1 MSSHLTVIE
10 KLTVGK
16 VMGIS
21 DGSGFARSFSNHSQK
36 IHLSRSE
43 KEVFSGDTVSV
54 QIVGRDRLGRLKG
67 QIEGVLQRARKK
79 MVERYFKDVAGGLGR
94 VDDALEHQV
103 VRVPSEN
110 ADDIKDG
117 QVVIVD
123 ILQYP
128 SKKSQLLAE
137 SSRLKENI

>member
-1 MSSHLTVIE
+1 
-10 KLTVGK
+10 
-16 VMGIS
+16 MGLS

-67 QIEGVLQRARKK
+67 HIEDVLERAHKK
-79 MVERYFKDVAGGLGR
+79 MVGRYFKEFEGGFVR
-94 VDDALEHQV
+94 VDDARVHQV
-103 VRVPSEN
+103 VRVPTEN

-117 QVVIVD
+117 QVVRVD
-123 ILQYP
+123 ILQYTP
-128 SKKSQLLAE
+128 KKNHLLAQPL
-137 SSRLKENI
+137 RL

>member
-67 QIEGVLQRARKK
+67 HIEDVLERAHKK
-79 MVERYFKDVAGGLGR
+79 MVRRYFKEFEGGFVR
-94 VDDALEHQV
+94 VDDARVHQV
-103 VRVPSEN
+103 VRVPTEN

-128 SKKSQLLAE
+128 SKKNHLLAE
-137 SSRLKENI
+137 PSRL

>member
-1 MSSHLTVIE
+1 MSSHWTGIK

-16 VMGIS
+16 VIGLS
-21 DGSGFARSFSNHSQK
+21 DGSGFVRSLSDHPRK

-43 KEVFSGDTVSV
+43 IGEVLSGDKVSV

-67 QIEGVLQRARKK
+67 QIEGVLESARKK
-79 MVERYFKDVAGGLGR
+79 MVERYFKDFAGGRGR

-137 SSRLKENI
+137 SSRL

>member
-1 MSSHLTVIE
+1 MSSHSTGIK

-16 VMGIS
+16 VIGLS
-21 DGSGFARSFSNHSQK
+21 DGSGFVRSLSDHPRK

-43 KEVFSGDTVSV
+43 IGEVLSGDKVSV

-67 QIEGVLQRARKK
+67 QIEGVLESARKK
-79 MVERYFKDVAGGLGR
+79 MVERYFKDFAGGRGR

-137 SSRLKENI
+137 SSRL

>member
-1 MSSHLTVIE
+1 MDL
-10 KLTVGK
+10 
-16 VMGIS
+16 
-21 DGSGFARSFSNHSQK
+21 FAHYLIIYERYIYLVLRWARF
-36 IHLSRSE
+36 I
-43 KEVFSGDTVSV
+43 SGDKVSV

-67 QIEGVLQRARKK
+67 QIEGVLESARKK

-94 VDDALEHQV
+94 VDDAQEHQV

-137 SSRLKENI
+137 SSRL

>member
-1 MSSHLTVIE
+1 MSPHLTGIK

-16 VMGIS
+16 VIGLS
-21 DGSGFARSFSNHSQK
+21 DGSGFVRSLSDHPRK

-43 KEVFSGDTVSV
+43 MGEVFSGDKVSV

-67 QIEGVLQRARKK
+67 QIEDVLERAHKK
-79 MVERYFKDVAGGLGR
+79 MVERYSKDVAGGLGR
-94 VDDALEHQV
+94 VDDAQEHQV

-137 SSRLKENI
+137 SSRL

>member
-1 MSSHLTVIE
+1 MSSHLTGIK

-16 VMGIS
+16 VIGLS
-21 DGSGFARSFSNHSQK
+21 DGSGFVRSLSDHPRK

-43 KEVFSGDTVSV
+43 IGEVLSGDKVSV

-67 QIEGVLQRARKK
+67 QIEDVLERAHKK
-79 MVERYFKDVAGGLGR
+79 MVERYLKDVAGGLGR
-94 VDDALEHQV
+94 VDDAQEHQV

-137 SSRLKENI
+137 SSRL

>member
-1 MSSHLTVIE
+1 MTGIK

-16 VMGIS
+16 VIGLS
-21 DGSGFARSFSNHSQK
+21 DGSGFVRSLSDHPRK

-43 KEVFSGDTVSV
+43 IGEVLSGDKVSV

-67 QIEGVLQRARKK
+67 QIEGVLESARKK
-79 MVERYFKDVAGGLGR
+79 MVERYFKDFAGGRGR

-137 SSRLKENI
+137 SSRL

>member
-1 MSSHLTVIE
+1 MSSHLTGIK

-16 VMGIS
+16 VIGLS
-21 DGSGFARSFSNHSQK
+21 DGSGFVRSLSDHPRK

-43 KEVFSGDTVSV
+43 MGEVFSGDKVSV
-54 QIVGRDRLGRLKG
+54 QIVGQDRLGRLKG
-67 QIEGVLQRARKK
+67 QIEGVLESARKK
-79 MVERYFKDVAGGLGR
+79 MVERYFKDFAGGRGR

-137 SSRLKENI
+137 SSRL

>member
-1 MSSHLTVIE
+1 MSSHLTGIK

-16 VMGIS
+16 VIGLS
-21 DGSGFARSFSNHSQK
+21 DGSGFVRSLSDHPRK

-43 KEVFSGDTVSV
+43 MGEVLSGDKVSV

-67 QIEGVLQRARKK
+67 QIEDVLERAHKK

-94 VDDALEHQV
+94 VDDAQEHQV

-137 SSRLKENI
+137 SSRL

>member
-1 MSSHLTVIE
+1 
-10 KLTVGK
+10 
-16 VMGIS
+16 MGLS
-21 DGSGFARSFSNHSQK
+21 DGSGFVRSLSDHPRK

-43 KEVFSGDTVSV
+43 IGEVLSGDKVSV

-67 QIEGVLQRARKK
+67 QIEDVLERAHKK

-94 VDDALEHQV
+94 VDDAQEHQV

-128 SKKSQLLAE
+128 SKKSQLLAA
-137 SSRLKENI
+137 SSRL

>member
-1 MSSHLTVIE
+1 MSSHLTGIK

-16 VMGIS
+16 VIGLS
-21 DGSGFARSFSNHSQK
+21 DGSGFVRSLSDHPRK

-43 KEVFSGDTVSV
+43 IGEVLSGDKVSV

-67 QIEGVLQRARKK
+67 QIEGVLESARKK
-79 MVERYFKDVAGGLGR
+79 MVERYFKDFAGGRGR

-137 SSRLKENI
+137 SSRL

>member
-1 MSSHLTVIE
+1 MSPHLTGI
-10 KLTVGK
+10 KTLTVGK
-16 VMGIS
+16 VIGLS
-21 DGSGFARSFSNHSQK
+21 DGSGFVRSLSDHPRK

-43 KEVFSGDTVSV
+43 MGEVLSGDKVSV
-54 QIVGRDRLGRLKG
+54 QIVGRDRLGTLKG

-137 SSRLKENI
+137 SSRL

>member
-1 MSSHLTVIE
+1 MV
-10 KLTVGK
+10 VG
-16 VMGIS
+16 
-21 DGSGFARSFSNHSQK
+21 
-36 IHLSRSE
+36 
-43 KEVFSGDTVSV
+43 
-54 QIVGRDRLGRLKG
+54 
-67 QIEGVLQRARKK
+67 RKK
-79 MVERYFKDVAGGLGR
+79 MVERYFKDFAGGRGR

-137 SSRLKENI
+137 SSRL

>member
-1 MSSHLTVIE
+1 MSSHLTGIK

-16 VMGIS
+16 VIGLS
-21 DGSGFARSFSNHSQK
+21 DGSGFVRSLSDHPRK

-43 KEVFSGDTVSV
+43 IGEVLSGDKVSV

-67 QIEGVLQRARKK
+67 QIEDVLERAHKK
-79 MVERYFKDVAGGLGR
+79 MVERYSKDVAGGLGR
-94 VDDALEHQV
+94 VDDAQEHQV

-137 SSRLKENI
+137 SSRL

>member
-1 MSSHLTVIE
+1 MSSHLTGIK

-16 VMGIS
+16 VIGLS
-21 DGSGFARSFSNHSQK
+21 DGSGFVRSLSDHPRK

-43 KEVFSGDTVSV
+43 IGEVLSGDKVSV

-67 QIEGVLQRARKK
+67 QIEDVLERAHKK
-79 MVERYFKDVAGGLGR
+79 MVERYFKDFAGGRGR

-128 SKKSQLLAE
+128 SKKSQLLAA
-137 SSRLKENI
+137 SSRL